1 MKKEKGKSRLFIT
14 EEQAS
19 LVDEMKESEMND
31 LLLSISDSRTWIAI
45 LKYSLARLDEA
56 DDALHTL
63 DPFVEP
69 TKLARHQGIISGI
82 SDLAEMV
89 YLLNEKKKNPINL
102 SEEN

>member
-1 MKKEKGKSRLFIT
+1 
-14 EEQAS
+14 
-19 LVDEMKESEMND
+19 VDEMTESEMNE
-31 LLLSISDSRTWIAI
+31 LLVSLQDSRTWIAV

-69 TKLARHQGIISGI
+69 TKMARYQGVISGI

-89 YLLNEKKKNPINL
+89 YLLNEKRKNPISDIEPN
-102 SEEN
+102 